1 MKRGCHYRITPSL
14 AVPTD
19 PKSGTL
25 LRGRYVS
32 QETLIQIVQPAEVI
46 DGLLQNIFQIK
57 NVIDAI
63 IVLVGIATMLAIVL
77 VFALSLRLRQRE
89 IDTVFKL
96 GCRRM
101 TIARLMAAEIVIIIV
116 FSSFLCV
123 GLMTVVEYFKHD
135 LVRMAFI

>member
-1 MKRGCHYRITPSL
+1 MKQGGHYRLTASL
-14 AVPTD
+14 AAPTD

-32 QETLIQIVQPAEVI
+32 PETLIQIVQPAEVI

-77 VFALSLRLRQRE
+77 VFALALRLRQRE

-116 FSSFLCV
+116 FSSFLCM
-123 GLMTVVEYFKHD
+123 GFMTVVEYFKHD

>member
-1 MKRGCHYRITPSL
+1 
-14 AVPTD
+14 
-19 PKSGTL
+19 
-25 LRGRYVS
+25 
-32 QETLIQIVQPAEVI
+32 
-46 DGLLQNIFQIK
+46 
-57 NVIDAI
+57 
-63 IVLVGIATMLAIVL
+63 MLAIVL

-116 FSSFLCV
+116 FSSFLSMGFMTIV
-123 GLMTVVEYFKHD
+123 GYFKHD

>member
-1 MKRGCHYRITPSL
+1 LKQGCHYRITASL
-14 AVPTD
+14 AVPSD

-32 QETLIQIVQPAEVI
+32 PETLIQIVQPAEVI

-101 TIARLMAAEIVIIIV
+101 TIARLMAAEIFIIIV